1 MNGQDRAELDRL
13 KRRLESLQGE
23 FDRLRMQAGQ
33 LEARLNQPPPDL
45 PAPVAPTAVAKPAL
59 PPRLPAPSLF
69 GSEVATP
76 PPGVPIPTAV
86 MSVTV
91 APVPQ
96 PPAPLV
102 ADAEAPRA
110 APAAILSAP
119 FSEAVAPEVPGQA
132 APSGRGSFEM
142 RLGTYWLARIGI
154 VMLLTA
160 MVFFGKYAY
169 QNFIVQM
176 GPGGKVALLYLAGAT
191 LLGLGTWLQRRQ
203 EQLRNY
209 AQVLFAGGL
218 AAVYFTTYAAHH
230 ITHLR
235 VIDSPLLDGVL
246 LLGWA
251 GFMTWLA
258 DRKKSEL
265 LSLFA
270 IGLAYYTATITQV
283 GLFTLYSNLVLTAA
297 AVVFLLRNRWAG
309 LSFLSLLATYAGYV
323 FWRFWHGGDW
333 HWASPEEGLWTGV
346 IFLGGYWVLFTS
358 GVLRSRAESFAGPNR
373 VLFLSL
379 NNAAFFVLFVLTM
392 LQVKTGGFWR
402 FSLIYGAVL
411 LGVTLLAR
419 RSLPAEPLAAN
430 AYLTQGLVLVTV
442 GLIAKFSDLQLAL
455 VLAAESVVLLPLG
468 THLRNRVLQTGA
480 YTSAALALLAGLAAI
495 VEHDSGVLWLGVGVG
510 ALLFVNALWLA
521 RREAPAEP
529 LPLRPGTSYFTL
541 LALAVWLAT
550 TWRESSPGNLPVAL
564 ALEAVALTASLYV
577 FRVRE
582 VTLLGQLYGVIGLAT
597 WLYFMLGRQPTE
609 PVGRP
614 VALMVLTLGLIHWW
628 QREGSRRIEANV
640 SRVLQGLYALGVV
653 GVLHFWLPTT
663 VSRETWLTLSAGLLL
678 ALTVYGALTRAW
690 LIAAAGQLFA
700 AVTVWEFAR
709 QLWEGAPPWPF
720 ALAPIAGLAL
730 LSASAVQWFKFRPD
744 TRARF
749 EEPISGVSLAYRW
762 VALFVVLAWVQEYIP
777 VRERFWVFAL
787 LGAAVFGWAGWRR
800 NLEGCLFGAVLTAA
814 GFGEFWLAPGGAVTV
829 YLPNLVA
836 LLVLLGQQQVAR
848 RLPQRFAF
856 RSEWHV
862 AMICVADVSLWHF
875 VTRWVQ
881 SGSGGFYL
889 TVGWAV
895 LALALFLTGMGL
907 RERMHRWLGL
917 AVLAAALGRVVI
929 YDVWK
934 LETLYRIV
942 SFFALGVVLLVL
954 GFIYNRY
961 QEKIRQWL

>member
-1 MNGQDRAELDRL
+1 MNDLDRAELDRL

-23 FDRLRMQAGQ
+23 VDLLQAQAGR
-33 LEARLNQPPPDL
+33 LEVRLTQPPPA
-45 PAPVAPTAVAKPAL
+45 PSAPVAPTGVAKPAL

-76 PPGVPIPTAV
+76 PPGVPIPTAALAA
-86 MSVTV
+86 TV
-91 APVPQ
+91 ALASQ
-96 PPAPLV
+96 PPAPLG

-110 APAAILSAP
+110 TPAAILSAP
-119 FSEAVAPEVPGQA
+119 FSEAAAPEVPDQA

-176 GPGGKVALLYLAGAT
+176 GPGGKVALLYLASAT
-191 LLGLGTWLQRRQ
+191 LLALGTWLQRRE

-230 ITHLR
+230 VTNLR

-270 IGLAYYTATITQV
+270 IGLAYYTAAITQV

-309 LSFLSLLATYAGYV
+309 LSFLSLLATYAGYG

-419 RSLPAEPLAAN
+419 RSLPAEPLAGN

-442 GLIAKFSDLQLAL
+442 GLIAKFSGLQLAL

-480 YTSAALALLAGLAAI
+480 YTSAALATLAGLAAI

-529 LPLRPGTSYFTL
+529 VPLRPGTSYFTL

-550 TWRESSPGNLPVAL
+550 TWREASPRNLPVAL

-597 WLYFMLGRQPTE
+597 WLYPMLDRQPAE
-609 PVGRP
+609 SAGRP
-614 VALMVLTLGLIHWW
+614 VALLVLTLGLIHWW
-628 QREGSRRIEANV
+628 QREGSRRIETNV

-653 GVLHFWLPTT
+653 GVLHFWLPTMVT
-663 VSRETWLTLSAGLLL
+663 RETWLALSAGLLL

-730 LSASAVQWFKFRPD
+730 LSAAAVQWFKFRPD

-749 EEPISGVSLAYRW
+749 EEPISGVSLVYRW
-762 VALFVVLAWVQEYIP
+762 VALFMVLAWVQEYLP

-787 LGAAVFGWAGWRR
+787 LGLAVFGWAGWRR

-814 GFGEFWLAPGGAVTV
+814 GFGGFWLAPGGAVTV
-829 YLPNLVA
+829 YLPNLMA

-848 RLPQRFAF
+848 RLPERFAF